1 MTTELLTARNFSKSF
16 YGRTVLREVD
26 VTVMAGEVHALLGQN
41 GSGKSTFIKCLSG
54 YHGPESGAELVVAGS
69 SVDLPLDAKTPR
81 VLGLAFVHQQ
91 LGLAPTLTVLENLQ
105 VGRFRTGAGWRIRW
119 GENEREVRRALARV
133 GGESIEP
140 QALVGSLTEVQRALV
155 AVARAFQE
163 IEAAGG
169 TGVLVLDEPTAYLPR
184 DGVEHLFEAIARVT
198 AAGSGVLFVTHR
210 LDEVR
215 QLADRVTVLRDGVRV
230 ATAEATALSERDLI
244 ELIVG
249 RSLTELY
256 PVAGQVRDDV
266 VLEADG
272 LSGSRVSGVSLRL
285 HRGETVGVTGLLG
298 MGQEA
303 IPYLLFGAEPATG
316 GQLTVDGATADLA
329 HLRPRKAMKLGL
341 SLVPADRLRNGG
353 VGSASVRENVTV
365 TVLDKFLRGGRINRT
380 RERRA
385 VLDRIGELQVRP
397 PDPEHSFAELSGGNQ
412 QKVVLAKWFATEPS
426 VLLLHEPTQ
435 GVDVGARQEVFRH
448 IRRFTDRGG
457 AVIIASTEYEDL
469 AHLCDRVIVFR
480 DGRPVA
486 ELQGEQLTPEA
497 IVEQAFLVTQTERKS
512 A

>member
-1 MTTELLTARNFSKSF
+1 
-16 YGRTVLREVD
+16 
-26 VTVMAGEVHALLGQN
+26 
-41 GSGKSTFIKCLSG
+41 
-54 YHGPESGAELVVAGS
+54 
-69 SVDLPLDAKTPR
+69 
-81 VLGLAFVHQQ
+81 
-91 LGLAPTLTVLENLQ
+91 
-105 VGRFRTGAGWRIRW
+105 
-119 GENEREVRRALARV
+119 
-133 GGESIEP
+133 
-140 QALVGSLTEVQRALV
+140 
-155 AVARAFQE
+155 
-163 IEAAGG
+163 
-169 TGVLVLDEPTAYLPR
+169 
-184 DGVEHLFEAIARVT
+184 
-198 AAGSGVLFVTHR
+198 
-210 LDEVR
+210 
-215 QLADRVTVLRDGVRV
+215 
-230 ATAEATALSERDLI
+230 
-244 ELIVG
+244 
-249 RSLTELY
+249 
-256 PVAGQVRDDV
+256 
-266 VLEADG
+266 
-272 LSGSRVSGVSLRL
+272 VSLRL

-303 IPYLLFGAEPATG
+303 IPYLLFGAEPATA
-316 GQLTVDGATADLA
+316 GQLTVDGATAELA